1 MNNLTEKLAFSV
13 PITRDWYQLAETFSQ
28 EQHEPDKAQDVYLN
42 TLAVYAVNFYLQCL
56 EVETDLAASDSSN
69 PALRSLMNVSDLM
82 VKDWGKLECRP
93 VLPGDIVC
101 HIPPESRQDRVGYVV
116 VEINQPS
123 NQAKL
128 LGFAKT
134 ALGGSLEI
142 SKIQSLEEL
151 IKQLPEPLPE
161 LESNVVNLREW
172 FKGNFEVGWQ
182 SLSDLL
188 SPQQLRPAFRNTED
202 QQERAKLIDLFDLGL
217 ELAGNPV
224 VLIITIRKID
234 KETASVRAQIYPK
247 GEALTLPPNLKLS
260 VLTATGDI
268 FTEVTARSNDEF
280 IQYQFD
286 AEHRDNFGIKVSL
299 GEASIIERFQV

>member
-56 EVETDLAASDSSN
+56 EVETDLPASDSSN

-93 VLPGDIVC
+93 VLPGDQVC
-101 HIPPESRQDRVGYVV
+101 DIPPESRQDRVGYVV
-116 VEINQPS
+116 VEINQAS

-142 SKIQSLEEL
+142 STIDSLEQL
-151 IKQLPEPLPE
+151 INQLPEP
-161 LESNVVNLREW
+161 ESNVVNLREW
-172 FKGNFEVGWQ
+172 LKGNFQVGWQ
-182 SLSDLL
+182 SVSDLL
-188 SPQQLRPAFRNTED
+188 SPQLRPAFRNTED
-202 QQERAKLIDLFDLGL
+202 QQQRAKPIDLFDLGL

-224 VLIITIRKID
+224 VLIITVRKID
-234 KETASVRAQIYPK
+234 TETASVRAQIYPK

-260 VLTATGDI
+260 ILTATGEV

-280 IQYQFD
+280 IQYQFNAQQGD
-286 AEHRDNFGIKVSL
+286 DFGIQVSL
-299 GEASIIERFQV
+299 GEASVTERFQV

>member
-42 TLAVYAVNFYLQCL
+42 TLAVYAVNFYLQQCL

-82 VKDWGKLECRP
+82 VKGWGKLECRP
-93 VLPGDIVC
+93 VLAGDQVC

-142 SKIQSLEEL
+142 SKIDSLEQL
-151 IKQLPEPLPE
+151 INQLPEP
-161 LESNVVNLREW
+161 ESDVVNLREW
-172 FKGNFEVGWQ
+172 LKGNFQVGWQ
-182 SLSDLL
+182 SVSDLL
-188 SPQQLRPAFRNTED
+188 PPQQLRPAFRNTEY
-202 QQERAKLIDLFDLGL
+202 QQERAKPIDLFDLGL

-224 VLIITIRKID
+224 VLIITVGKID
-234 KETASVRAQIYPK
+234 KETASVRAQVYPK

-260 VLTATGDI
+260 VLTATGDV

-280 IQYQFD
+280 IQYQFNAQQGD
-286 AEHRDNFGIKVSL
+286 DFGIKVSL
-299 GEASIIERFQV
+299 GEASVTERFQV

>member
-1 MNNLTEKLAFSV
+1 MNNLTDKLAFSV

-56 EVETDLAASDSSN
+56 EVETDLPGSDSSN
-69 PALRSLMNVSDLM
+69 PALRSLMNVSDLI

-93 VLPGDIVC
+93 VLPGDLVC

-134 ALGGSLEI
+134 AVEGSLEI
-142 SKIQSLEEL
+142 SKIQSLEQL

-286 AEHRDNFGIKVSL
+286 A
-299 GEASIIERFQV
+299 Q